1 MHALYK
7 DESTDTAAIIKHQID
22 SAEFAS
28 MQLLHA
34 SPNITI
40 EVSIQQYANRRYA
53 NTEQTALL
61 QMVITTCNST
71 DETAKQV
78 HAKQEPR

>member
-34 SPNITI
+34 SPKITI
-40 EVSIQQYANRRYA
+40 EVLIQQYAN
-53 NTEQTALL
+53 TEQ
-61 QMVITTCNST
+61 TTCNST